1 MFRDMMD
8 VACPKVRKLLSA
20 VSFHLSAVYFYL
32 HIFHY
37 SDLTPSYLYQRS
49 ILPMWVFA
57 LLFFLLAAFT
67 YYTIP
72 VRLTL
77 FGRRIAAF
85 GMFFY
90 LLYALT
96 YLPFM
101 AYTAVV
107 VYITFAFVYFIE
119 ALAKS

>member
-20 VSFHLSAVYFYL
+20 VSFHLSLVYFCLYV
-32 HIFHY
+32 FDY
-37 SDLTPSYLYQRS
+37 GDLAPSYLYQRS
-49 ILPMWVFA
+49 ILPMWVFSSF
-57 LLFFLLAAFT
+57 FFLLAVFT

-72 VRLTL
+72 VRLTR

-101 AYTAVV
+101 AYTAIV
-107 VYITFAFVYFIE
+107 VYLTFALVYLIE